1 MTSKARPGD
10 ASPGARHAGRR
21 TPACRAATAEG
32 MRGLRGTDNVGF
44 TVPDLDE
51 AVRFVVDVIGGEP
64 FHEPGPFASDG
75 DRRQTQLDVP
85 RRTMSPQGM
94 QHELMS
100 FPQGKGCTRETSSRL
115 WHPARP
121 AD

>member
-1 MTSKARPGD
+1 MTSKGRPDD

-21 TPACRAATAEG
+21 TPARRAATAAG
-32 MRGLRGTDNVGF
+32 MRGLRGTDHVGF

-64 FHEPGPFASDG
+64 FHEPGPFAKDG
-75 DRRQTQLDVP
+75 DRRQAQIDVP
-85 RRTMSPQGM
+85 RRTMSPRGM
-94 QHELMS
+94 QHELVS
-100 FPQGKGCTRETSSRL
+100 FPQGKGSGRETSSRP
-115 WHPARP
+115 WHPTRP